1 MIKHIFLI
9 LLLLLVLML
18 WHPAI
23 AQSISLPACTAFNA
37 DTDNDGVGGR
47 RDIDKDGDGLIDLC
61 DLEGL
66 YEMRYQ
72 LDGSGYKESAD
83 AEKITSGCPTTGC
96 IGYELVKDLDF
107 TKSQSYRTSVNPE
120 WTNGRTER
128 VGWQPIGS
136 TTVPFNSVFEGNS
149 HTITNL
155 YINRPDEDYVG
166 LFAAVSGSIRGLH
179 LLAAVIKGRYRVGG
193 ITSFA
198 STSSLIVNSS
208 VEGSVEGSD
217 AWIGGLVGENYGSII
232 NTSAT
237 GIVKGYTNVGGLVGY
252 SIGLISNSYALADVE
267 AVDRS
272 GGLVGYNQNLA
283 TSGGRI
289 TNSYAT
295 GSVQSSFSVGGLVGY
310 NDSGMIT
317 DVYASGNVTGSA
329 DVGGL
334 VGYNDTAGSIRN
346 GYALGVVSGGVNAG
360 GLVGHNAITAT
371 ITNSYWDS
379 STTRIMTSAG
389 GISKTTA
396 ELQAAPASDLYV
408 GWSTANW
415 EFGSEGALQYPHLKY
430 GNIVNT
436 QGHTTC
442 DDTLPDCGTALA
454 GQEQP
459 GKQGQLA
466 LQTLTLSGGV
476 LEPPFDPTITYYEI
490 MDIPAGHTRV
500 TVTAMA
506 NDDSATITIDGKLV
520 SQAESLL
527 TDIGAT
533 TPTGINIVLT
543 AMDRTKHYTIVLPA
557 QPILSEPA
565 TAPCSVSNID
575 RDNDGLIEICD
586 LEGLYAMRYQL
597 DGSGYTTSTN
607 ANKITTGCAAD
618 GTMQCS
624 GYELVRNLDF
634 NNTTHYRNSDNQAIW
649 TVADYDDITDRGWR
663 PIGNSANPFNAI
675 FNGNGYTISGLA
687 INRDDANYVGLFGN
701 ITSAAEVVATELLEI
716 DVYGGSLVG
725 GLVAKND
732 GGTIENSY
740 VSGNVKGSDILVGG
754 LVGSHSGHINNS
766 YALGMVAGNQSVG
779 GLAGAS
785 YRTASTIINSYA
797 LNNVEGRTFVG
808 GLMGANAGLLS
819 NSYSDGMVEGII
831 DVGGL
836 VGLNVGNIDNN
847 YANSDVSGTSVVGGL
862 VGENRGVVKNSYA
875 SGETT
880 GTSFIGGLVGSNS
893 GSIAD
898 SYWDKEVSGIAM
910 SAGSAAANG
919 LPTNELQVSDL
930 FPRWSSTHWDFAA
943 GRYPILKYIVG
954 DNDAN
959 PACDADPSDNANTD
973 LPVCDTA
980 LLYQIPVVLTG
991 EISVMGR
998 TDERGT
1004 LVLTAPMASAGNG
1017 NYSYR
1022 WTYSA
1027 ENSTHLS
1034 GRSEL
1039 VLSGTTATT
1048 LNVAIPADF
1057 IAADVT
1063 VVNIVF
1069 EIEVSD
1075 GTSMASHSKVVTIN
1089 KIDNGEAEIAVG
1101 RASREMPRTL
1111 TASVGTDIDGGT
1123 TNHMYQWEWR
1133 GSTLTS
1139 PWMKITDAN
1148 SVSYMIIDDLAR
1160 SGNEFRVI
1168 VTYTDGQ
1175 GYSKTLES
1183 NALQYDLV
1191 APCIADIAD
1200 TDDDGTLDND
1210 GIGGTID
1217 IDKDGDGLIEICDL
1231 EGLDEVRYQLRGSSY
1246 TQYADAMPIMDGCPV
1261 SGCIG
1266 YELVKDLDFNDD
1278 NSYRSLRSK
1287 DAWTNLDKTGW
1298 NPIGYPSSSFLGLF
1312 DGNGHTIS
1320 NLYINRIAA
1329 QRIGLFSQLG
1339 QSFILKITAETIKNV
1354 GLLNVNIAG
1363 GDKTGSLVGENSGS
1377 SIIHSGSIINNY
1389 VMGGTVTGYDY
1400 VGGLVGS
1407 NNGSVVSSFADVEVG
1422 DKGKVNGNNRHIGGL
1437 VGENRGLISHSYALG
1452 NVLGN
1457 DTVGGLIGS
1466 NNFRGSIKNSYA
1478 AGNVGPLNLRG
1489 GGFGGLVGWQFS
1501 GASIKNTYAA
1511 GTVTLQDGFIA
1522 GGLVGRNEGLIT
1534 NSYVIGNSGSEVEG
1548 LVSQNRDHPDPNVG
1562 RIDASYWDNNRNN
1575 SNSENGEAK
1584 TTSELQSPTAPGTV
1598 PTDIY
1603 YGWSRDDWDFG
1614 DNKSYPALRYSNN
1627 DDEDACNPDV
1637 TVSPPLPPCTIP
1649 LYNQPIRT
1657 KGLAGVFFLSDH
1669 KATTPT
1675 MTPFFSPRIFSYTD
1689 VEIEIPGMNTNIQI
1703 RPYAINSTATISITK
1718 QGDTTTNYFDGK
1730 VSGELSAP
1738 IPFDRVR
1745 TLTVVVTDITDEGIE
1760 IDTTYTFDIAGLT
1773 RNGIPFKPSA
1783 IPELTALDVSASA
1796 ILVPE
1801 FAADIFTYLLK
1812 VAVDANELSLTATA
1826 STGSIVYSV
1835 NGGAEQAVTSGQPF
1849 TVALTDEIQTL
1860 TIRVELELQDGSFES
1875 AVYTISKIERAILT
1889 NIRLLLEGLLP

>member
-18 WHPAI
+18 WQPAI
-23 AQSISLPACTAFNA
+23 AQPTSIPVCTTDIP
-37 DTDNDGVGGR
+37 DTDEDDFSGHGFNMGGISGV
-47 RDIDKDGDGLIDLC
+47 DIDKDGDGLIEIC

-72 LDGSGYKESAD
+72 LDGSGYANSKNSG
-83 AEKITSGCPTTGC
+83 KLTNGCPESGC
-96 IGYELVKDLDF
+96 IGYELTKGLDF
-107 TKSQSYRTSVNPE
+107 TKSQSYRSSVNPE
-120 WTNGRTER
+120 WTNGRTDR

-136 TTVPFNSVFEGNS
+136 TTAPFNSVFEGNG

-155 YINRPDEDYVG
+155 YINRPNEDYVG

-179 LLAAVIKGRYRVGG
+179 LESVDIKGRYGVGG

-198 STSSLIVNSS
+198 STSSLIINSS
-208 VEGSVEGSD
+208 VAGSVEGSD

-237 GIVKGYTNVGGLVGY
+237 GIVKGYTDVGGLVGY
-252 SIGLISNSYALADVE
+252 SIGLIINSRASVDVE
-267 AVDRS
+267 AKFRS
-272 GGLVGYNQNLA
+272 GGLVGYNQNLG

-289 TNSYAT
+289 TNSYAS

-310 NDSGMIT
+310 NDRGVIT
-317 DVYASGNVTGSA
+317 DVYASGNVTGSS

-360 GLVGHNAITAT
+360 GLVGYNAINAT

-389 GISKTTA
+389 GLSKTTA

-408 GWSTANW
+408 GWSEDNW

-442 DDTLPDCGTALA
+442 STDPNISLPNCASTIP

-490 MDIPAGHTRV
+490 VDIPTGHTSV
-500 TVTAMA
+500 TVTVMA
-506 NDDSATITIDGKLV
+506 NDDSATITIDGQSV

-543 AMDRTKHYTIVLPA
+543 AMDRTKRYTIVKPI
-557 QPILSEPA
+557 QPLLSEPA

-575 RDNDGLIEICD
+575 RDDDGLIEICD
-586 LEGLYAMRYQL
+586 LEGLYAIRYQL
-597 DGSGYTTSTN
+597 GGSGYKASADATAITS
-607 ANKITTGCAAD
+607 GCPAA
-618 GTMQCS
+618 GCR

-634 NNTTHYRNSDNQAIW
+634 DEANSYRDSRNHNQAIW
-649 TVADYDDITDRGWR
+649 TVADYNNITDRGWR
-663 PIGNSANPFNAI
+663 PIGNSARPFNAI
-675 FNGNGYTISGLA
+675 FNGNGYTISNLA

-701 ITSAAEVVATELLEI
+701 MTSAAEIVATELLEV

-732 GGTIENSY
+732 GGTIEHSY

-754 LVGSHSGHINNS
+754 LVGSYRGHINNS
-766 YALGMVAGNQSVG
+766 YAIGMVAGNQSVG
-779 GLAGAS
+779 GLVGES
-785 YRTASTIINSYA
+785 YGSIINSYA
-797 LNNVEGRTFVG
+797 LNNVAGRTFVG
-808 GLMGANAGLLS
+808 GLIGANVGLLS

-831 DVGGL
+831 NVGGL
-836 VGLNVGNIDNN
+836 MGLNVGNIDNS
-847 YANSDVSGTSVVGGL
+847 YANSVVSGASVVGGL

-880 GTSFIGGLVGSNS
+880 GTSFIGGLVGINS

-910 SAGSAAANG
+910 SAGSADANG
-919 LPTNELQVSDL
+919 LLTNELQVSDL
-930 FPRWSSTHWDFAA
+930 FPGWSSTHWDFAA

-954 DNDAN
+954 DDDAN

-973 LPVCDTA
+973 LPLCGTA

-998 TDERGT
+998 ADEGGA

-1027 ENSTHLS
+1027 DNSAHLS
-1034 GRSEL
+1034 GSESL
-1039 VLSGTTATT
+1039 MLSGTNAIT
-1048 LNVAIPADF
+1048 LNVTIPVNF
-1057 IAADVT
+1057 IAADANAADV
-1063 VVNIVF
+1063 IF
-1069 EIEVSD
+1069 EVEVSD
-1075 GTSMASHSKVVTIN
+1075 GTDMNMANSSSQVTIN
-1089 KIDNGEAEIAVG
+1089 KIDNDVADIGF
-1101 RASREMPRTL
+1101 SRRGNTI
-1111 TASVGTDIDGGT
+1111 TASVGSDDDGGLST
-1123 TNHMYQWEWR
+1123 TAYQWQR
-1133 GSTLTS
+1133 GPKDTS
-1139 PWMKITDAN
+1139 AWMNIEGENEMLYTIATDPAEQ
-1148 SVSYMIIDDLAR
+1148 
-1160 SGNEFRVI
+1160 GNEFRVR
-1168 VTYTDGQ
+1168 VMYTDGQ
-1175 GYSKTLES
+1175 GYQYTLYS
-1183 NALQYDLV
+1183 NATEYDLE
-1191 APCIADIAD
+1191 APCIAAIAD
-1200 TDDDGTLDND
+1200 TDNDGTVDND

-1231 EGLDEVRYQLRGSSY
+1231 EGLNEIRYQLEGSGY
-1246 TQYADAMPIMDGCPV
+1246 RKDADSTEEIKNGCPTT
-1261 SGCIG
+1261 GCIG
-1266 YELVKDLDFNDD
+1266 YELVQDLDFNDD
-1278 NSYRSLRSK
+1278 NNYRSPRSRANNK
-1287 DAWTNLDKTGW
+1287 ATWTNTSPPNNKGW
-1298 NPIGYPSSSFLGLF
+1298 NPIGGRFLGLF
-1312 DGNGHTIS
+1312 DGNGYTIS
-1320 NLYINRIAA
+1320 NLYINREGA
-1329 QRIGLFSQLG
+1329 QRVGLFSELG
-1339 QSFILKITAETIKNV
+1339 TNSTRGSHLVETIKNV
-1354 GLLNVNIAG
+1354 GLLDVKITG
-1363 GDKTGSLVGENSGS
+1363 GSHVGGLVGSNLTGR
-1377 SIIHSGSIINNY
+1377 IINNY
-1389 VMGGTVTGYDY
+1389 VMGDTVTGNESS
-1400 VGGLVGS
+1400 VGGLVGD
-1407 NNGSVVSSFADVEVG
+1407 NNSRSFIISSFADVEVSG
-1422 DKGKVNGNNRHIGGL
+1422 DASVGGL
-1437 VGENRGLISHSYALG
+1437 AGFNGGEISHSYANG
-1452 NVLGN
+1452 DVTGS
-1457 DTVGGLIGS
+1457 DIIGGLSGQLD
-1466 NNFRGSIKNSYA
+1466 GSIINSYA
-1478 AGNVGPLNLRG
+1478 TGKVESVGKDRVKDRVAGV
-1489 GGFGGLVGWQFS
+1489 GGLVGFS
-1501 GASIKNTYAA
+1501 SGGTIKNTYAS
-1511 GTVTLQDGFIA
+1511 GTIMVPLGRVS
-1522 GGLVGRNEGLIT
+1522 GGLVGLNTGSIT
-1534 NSYVIGNSGSEVEG
+1534 NSYVIGTGSSFGVAG
-1548 LVSQNRDHPDPNVG
+1548 LVFQNPSTQ
-1562 RIDASYWDNNRNN
+1562 ITASYWDNNNR
-1575 SNSENGEAK
+1575 SSTSVYGTSK
-1584 TTSELQSPTAPGTV
+1584 TTSELKSPTAPGTIS
-1598 PTDIY
+1598 TDVY

-1614 DNKSYPALRYSNN
+1614 DNNSYPALRYSNN
-1627 DDEDACNPDV
+1627 ADEDACNPDV
-1637 TVSPPLPPCTIP
+1637 TISPPLPPCTIP

-1657 KGLAGVFFLSDH
+1657 KGLGGVFFLSDH

-1689 VEIEIPGMNTNIQI
+1689 VEIEIPGVNTNIQL

-1718 QGDTTTNYFDGK
+1718 QGGTTTNYFEGK
-1730 VSGELSAP
+1730 MSGELSEP

-1745 TLTVVVTDITDEGIE
+1745 TLTIVVTDITDEGAE
-1760 IDTTYTFDIAGLT
+1760 IDTTYTFDISGLT

-1783 IPELTALDVSASA
+1783 IPELTGLDVSPSA
-1796 ILVPE
+1796 VLVPE
-1801 FAADIFTYLLK
+1801 FAADIFDYLLK
-1812 VAVDANELSLTATA
+1812 VAVDANELSLTPTA
-1826 STGSIVYSV
+1826 STGSIVYRV
-1835 NGGAEQAVTSGQPF
+1835 NNDAEQAVMSGQPF
-1849 TVALTDEIQTL
+1849 TVTLTEEIQTI
-1860 TIRVELELQDGSFES
+1860 TITVELPDGSSES
-1875 AVYTISKIERAILT
+1875 YTISKIERAILT

>member
-23 AQSISLPACTAFNA
+23 AQPNSIPVCTTSID
-37 DTDNDGVGGR
+37 DTDGDTFSGNGYNMRGILDV
-47 RDIDKDGDGLIDLC
+47 DIDKDGDGLIEIC
-61 DLEGL
+61 DFEGL
-66 YEMRYQ
+66 SDMRYQ
-72 LDGSGYKESAD
+72 LDGSGYANSKNGG
-83 AEKITSGCPTTGC
+83 KLTNGCPTITGC
-96 IGYELVKDLDF
+96 IGYELMQSLDF
-107 TKSQSYRTSVNPE
+107 
-120 WTNGRTER
+120 ER
-128 VGWQPIGS
+128 AGWQPIGS
-136 TTVPFNSVFEGNS
+136 TAAPFNSVFEGNS
-149 HTITNL
+149 HTISNL
-155 YINRPDEDYVG
+155 YINRPNEDYVG

-179 LLAAVIKGRYRVGG
+179 LENVDIKGRYRVGG

-208 VEGSVEGSD
+208 VEGSVEGGD

-252 SIGLISNSYALADVE
+252 SVGLISNSHVSVDVE
-267 AVDRS
+267 AVYRS

-334 VGYNDTAGSIRN
+334 VGYNDAAGSIRN
-346 GYALGVVSGGVNAG
+346 GYALGVVSGEVNAG

-396 ELQAAPASDLYV
+396 ELQAASASDLYV
-408 GWSTANW
+408 GWSTNNW

-442 DDTLPDCGTALA
+442 GTDPNISLPNCGSIIP

-476 LEPPFDPTITYYEI
+476 LEPPFDPTLTYYEI
-490 MDIPAGHTRV
+490 MDIPTGHTRV
-500 TVTAMA
+500 TVTVMA
-506 NDDSATITIDGKLV
+506 NDDSATITIDGQSV

-527 TDIGAT
+527 TEIGAT

-557 QPILSEPA
+557 QPLLSGVA
-565 TAPCSVSNID
+565 TAPCSEDDID
-575 RDNDGLIEICD
+575 KDDDGLIEICD

-634 NNTTHYRNSDNQAIW
+634 NNATHYRNSDNQAIW

-675 FNGNGYTISGLA
+675 FNGNGYTISNLA

-701 ITSAAEVVATELLEI
+701 ITSAAEIVAIELLEM

-732 GGTIENSY
+732 GGTIEHSH
-740 VSGNVKGSDILVGG
+740 VSGNVTGSDILVGG
-754 LVGSHSGHINNS
+754 LVGSHRGHINNS
-766 YALGMVAGNQSVG
+766 YVHGMVAGNQSVG
-779 GLAGAS
+779 GLVGAS

-797 LNNVEGRTFVG
+797 LNNVKGRTSVG
-808 GLMGANAGLLS
+808 GLMGVNVGLLS

-831 DVGGL
+831 NVGGL

-862 VGENRGVVKNSYA
+862 VGENRGLVENSYA

-893 GSIAD
+893 GSIVD

-919 LPTNELQVSDL
+919 LLTNELQVSDL
-930 FPRWSSTHWDFAA
+930 FSGWSSTHWDFAA

-998 TDERGT
+998 ADERGT

-1027 ENSTHLS
+1027 ENSAHLS
-1034 GRSEL
+1034 GSESL
-1039 VLSGTTATT
+1039 MLSGTNAIT
-1048 LNVAIPADF
+1048 LNVTIPVNF
-1057 IAADVT
+1057 IAAGASEANVIFE
-1063 VVNIVF
+1063 VV
-1069 EIEVSD
+1069 VSD
-1075 GTSMASHSKVVTIN
+1075 GADMNMANSRSTVTIN
-1089 KIDNGEAEIAVG
+1089 KIDNGMADIG
-1101 RASREMPRTL
+1101 FSRSGKRI
-1111 TASVGTDIDGGT
+1111 TASVGTDDIDGGRRT
-1123 TNHMYQWEWR
+1123 TEYQWQWR
-1133 GSTLTS
+1133 GPTADAQ
-1139 PWMKITDAN
+1139 WVNIAGAN
-1148 SVSYMIIDDLAR
+1148 SVSYTITDDLAITY
-1160 SGNEFRVI
+1160 SEFRVQ
-1168 VTYTDGQ
+1168 VMYTDGQ
-1175 GYSKTLES
+1175 GYQYTLYS
-1183 NALQYDLV
+1183 NATEYDLV
-1191 APCIADIAD
+1191 APCIAAIAD

-1231 EGLDEVRYQLRGSSY
+1231 EGLNEIRYQLEGSGYRKDS
-1246 TQYADAMPIMDGCPV
+1246 TEEIRDGCPAT
-1261 SGCIG
+1261 GCIG
-1266 YELVKDLDFNDD
+1266 YELVHDLDFNDD
-1278 NSYRSLRSK
+1278 NSYRSPRK
-1287 DAWTNLDKTGW
+1287 DNKATWTTIATTPTGW
-1298 NPIGYPSSSFLGLF
+1298 NPIGIGGGFLGLF

-1320 NLYINRIAA
+1320 NLYINRGGA
-1329 QRIGLFSQLG
+1329 QKVGLFSQLG
-1339 QSFILKITAETIKNV
+1339 TDFSRGSDFVKTIKNV
-1354 GLLNVNIAG
+1354 GLLNVNITG
-1363 GDKTGSLVGENSGS
+1363 GSSVGGLVGSNVTGR
-1377 SIIHSGSIINNY
+1377 IINNY
-1389 VMGGTVTGYDY
+1389 VMGDTVTGNGGS

-1407 NNGSVVSSFADVEVG
+1407 NSGRGFVISSFAEVDV
-1422 DKGKVNGNNRHIGGL
+1422 KGTTSLGGL
-1437 VGENRGLISHSYALG
+1437 VGANRGFISHSYANG
-1452 NVLGN
+1452 DVMGE
-1457 DTVGGLIGS
+1457 DIIGGLSGHLD
-1466 NNFRGSIKNSYA
+1466 GSIINSYA
-1478 AGNVGPLNLRG
+1478 TGDITGRGDSSTGKVAGV
-1489 GGFGGLVGWQFS
+1489 GGLVGFS
-1501 GASIKNTYAA
+1501 SRGRIENTYASGA
-1511 GTVTLQDGFIA
+1511 INAPTGRVP
-1522 GGLVGRNEGLIT
+1522 GGLVGLNAGSIT
-1534 NSYVIGNSGSEVEG
+1534 NSYATGEGSSGGVAG
-1548 LVSQNRDHPDPNVG
+1548 LVRQNIEG
-1562 RIDASYWDNNRNN
+1562 SIITASYWDNNNRN
-1575 SNSENGEAK
+1575 SDSDYGEAK
-1584 TTSELQSPTAPGTV
+1584 TTSELQSPTAPGTE

-1603 YGWSRDDWDFG
+1603 YGWSSDDWDFG
-1614 DNKSYPALRYSNN
+1614 DNNSYPALRYSNN
-1627 DDEDACNPDV
+1627 ADEDACNADV
-1637 TVSPPLPPCTIP
+1637 TVLLLLPPCTIP

-1675 MTPFFSPRIFSYTD
+1675 MTPLFSPLIFSYTD
-1689 VEIEIPGMNTNIQI
+1689 VEIEIPGVNTNIQL

-1718 QGDTTTNYFDGK
+1718 QGDTRTNYFEGK
-1730 VSGELSAP
+1730 MSGELSEP

-1745 TLTVVVTDITDEGIE
+1745 TLTIVVTDITDEGAE

-1783 IPELTALDVSASA
+1783 IPELTGLDVSASA
-1796 ILVPE
+1796 VLVPE
-1801 FAADIFTYLLK
+1801 FASNIFDYLLK
-1812 VAVDANELSLTATA
+1812 VAVDANELSLTPTA

-1849 TVALTDEIQTL
+1849 TVTLTEEIQTI
-1860 TIRVELELQDGSFES
+1860 TIRVELQDGSSES
-1875 AVYTISKIERAILT
+1875 YTISKIERVVFT
-1889 NIRLLLEGLLP
+1889 DIRLLLEGLLP